1 MSEKIP
7 TVLEHDVWAIF
18 FYLTSFYSKDEERST
33 CTVSKSYFSGDVW
46 PQFVLPYQDGVLV
59 GHMSFQEKK
68 MHVLEWAGQA
78 RNFFHVSDHM

>member
-1 MSEKIP
+1 MMSGQF
-7 TVLEHDVWAIF
+7 F

-46 PQFVLPYQDGVLV
+46 PQFGLSYQDGVLV
-59 GHMSFQEKK
+59 GE